1 MFARIRT
8 ARSELESQ
16 HRHSHGP
23 AGQRDRRQHARRAL
37 FGTGRRTGSRTR
49 LSDPLPAAGR
59 KRGFHPGI
67 GQENRRLGIHPALPA
82 MYRHDRSD
90 RRRDRLALGL
100 YFGTL
105 QYGFGMDNGLS
116 DVSPFLLVII

>member
-8 ARSELESQ
+8 ARPELESQ
-16 HRHSHGP
+16 HRYSHGP
-23 AGQRDRRQHARRAL
+23 AGQGDRRQHARRAL
-37 FGTGRRTGSRTR
+37 FGTGRRPGSRTR
-49 LSDPLPAAGR
+49 LSGPLPAVGR

-67 GQENRRLGIHPALPA
+67 GPRFSGLPA

>member
-67 GQENRRLGIHPALPA
+67 GPRLSGLHPALPA

>member
-8 ARSELESQ
+8 ARPELESQ

-23 AGQRDRRQHARRAL
+23 AGQRDRRQYARRAL
-37 FGTGRRTGSRTR
+37 FGTGRRPGSRTR

-67 GQENRRLGIHPALPA
+67 GPRLSGLHPALPA